1 MDQAFQRGYYQLA
14 KDKIALLRF
23 LLESYDGLVFL
34 RTLDNRLA
42 LVELAWPPSRA
53 GDALALIAAL
63 QRELGLQPVPAPAE
77 VPSL

>member
-1 MDQAFQRGYYQLA
+1 MDKAFQRGYFQLG
-14 KDKIALLRF
+14 KEQIALLRF

-53 GDALALIAAL
+53 VDALALIAAL
-63 QRELGLQPVPAPAE
+63 EQELGMQPASVPAEIP
-77 VPSL
+77 PL

>member
-1 MDQAFQRGYYQLA
+1 MDTVFQRGYFQVA
-14 KDKIALLRF
+14 REQIALLRF

-53 GDALALIAAL
+53 VDALALIGAL
-63 QRELGLQPVPAPAE
+63 EQELGLAPCA
-77 VPSL
+77 PPQSIPPL

>member
-1 MDQAFQRGYYQLA
+1 MDKVFQRGYFQLG
-14 KDKIALLRF
+14 KQQIALLRF

-53 GDALALIAAL
+53 VDALALIAAL
-63 QRELGLQPVPAPAE
+63 EQELGMQPASVPAEIP
-77 VPSL
+77 PL

>member
-1 MDQAFQRGYYQLA
+1 MDKAFQRGYFQLG
-14 KDKIALLRF
+14 KQQIALLRF

-53 GDALALIAAL
+53 VDALALIAAL
-63 QRELGLQPVPAPAE
+63 EQELGMQPAPVPTEIP
-77 VPSL
+77 PL

>member
-1 MDQAFQRGYYQLA
+1 MDQAFQRGYYRLA

-53 GDALALIAAL
+53 ADALALIAAL
-63 QRELGLQPVPAPAE
+63 ELELELQPAPVPAE
-77 VPSL
+77 VPPL

>member
-1 MDQAFQRGYYQLA
+1 MDKVFQRGYFQLG
-14 KDKIALLRF
+14 KQQIALLRF

-53 GDALALIAAL
+53 VDALALIAAL
-63 QRELGLQPVPAPAE
+63 EQELGMQPAPVPAEIP
-77 VPSL
+77 PL

>member
-1 MDQAFQRGYYQLA
+1 MDKAFQRGYFQLG
-14 KDKIALLRF
+14 KEQIALLRF

-53 GDALALIAAL
+53 VDALALIAAL
-63 QRELGLQPVPAPAE
+63 EQELGMQPAPVPTEIP
-77 VPSL
+77 PL

>member
-1 MDQAFQRGYYQLA
+1 MDKVFQRGYFQLE

-53 GDALALIAAL
+53 LDAGALIAAL
-63 QRELGLQPVPAPAE
+63 EQELGMQPAPVPAKIP
-77 VPSL
+77 PL